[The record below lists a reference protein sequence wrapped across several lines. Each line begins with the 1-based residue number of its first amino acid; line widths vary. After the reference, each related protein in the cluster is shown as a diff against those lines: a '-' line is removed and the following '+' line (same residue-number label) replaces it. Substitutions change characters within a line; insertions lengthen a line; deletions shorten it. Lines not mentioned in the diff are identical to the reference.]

1 MRNPDT
7 RMLQAL
13 RNLRAE
19 KAQAHAAGYTLGAS
33 FRTVRRLGSSAS
45 NVVGVLRAEDP
56 ASDSCLT

>member
-1 MRNPDT
+1 
-7 RMLQAL
+7 MLQAL